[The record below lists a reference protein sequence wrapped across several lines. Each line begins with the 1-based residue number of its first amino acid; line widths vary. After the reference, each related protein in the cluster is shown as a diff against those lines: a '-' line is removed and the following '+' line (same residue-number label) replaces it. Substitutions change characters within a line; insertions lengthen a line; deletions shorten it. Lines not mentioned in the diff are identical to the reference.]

1 MISELEVQIIELQ
14 QAANDLWDSVSDML
28 NQDQIE
34 QLEKKHERDLEK
46 LGIL

>member
-1 MISELEVQIIELQ
+1 MLDWQ
-14 QAANDLWDSVSDML
+14 QAVNDLWDSVTDML

-34 QLEKKHERDLEK
+34 QLERLHEQDLEK

>member
-1 MISELEVQIIELQ
+1 MNEFEVRILEIQ
-14 QAANDLWDSVSDML
+14 QAANDLWDSVTDML

-34 QLEKKHERDLEK
+34 RLEKLHEQDLEK